1 MVDEH
6 KYHSTVSTAAG
17 RAEKQKHLGDTQ
29 KKYQQQITE
38 KEKKLWELKEA
49 VEIHKRSAQTAVE
62 DSERIFTELIQSIEK
77 RRSEVTQMIRDQEK
91 TVISQAEGLLEKLKQ
106 EIDELRRR
114 NSEMEQLSNTH
125 NHIHFLQSFSS
136 LSVPPGSPDI
146 PSISDSSLDYVGKSV
161 LHLRQKLENICKE
174 EIEKLSGQVR
184 CVNIVSIPEYECR
197 NDFIQY
203 FHRFSLDPNTAHQ
216 CLSLSEGN
224 TMMTER
230 TEKQKHLGETQ
241 RKYQQQ
247 IKQRKKKLH
256 ELKEAVKNYKRS
268 AQTAVLNSE
277 MIFNQLINSIK
288 RRRSEVTQMI
298 RDQEKNEVSRA
309 EGLMKQLE
317 KEIDQMS
324 LINAKLEQI
333 PQTPDHIH
341 FLQSYLSLPV
351 PPGPPDVPKITE
363 RSFDIEKSVTLKSVT
378 RLRQKLEDFC
388 TEEIKKLSSQVR
400 CIQII
405 SPPGHVIKKKL
416 FFASIKQQIL
426 EEKQYFPTQ
435 RETNYFTEERPS
447 ARSALSLGVR
457 AVL

>member
-1 MVDEH
+1 MAEARFCNDQFRCAVCLELLKGPVTIPCGHSYCMSCIKRCWNQEDQKRIYSCPQCRQTFSPRPALNKNTMLAEVVEQLKKTKLSAAVPALFYAGPGDVECDVCTGRKHKAVKSCLVCLNSFCQNHIEQHENLFKGKRHNLIDATGHLQKMICRKHEKLRDIFCCTDQSCICMLCMVDEH
-6 KYHSTVSTAAG
+6 KNHEVVSTAA
-17 RAEKQKHLGDTQ
+17 
-29 KKYQQQITE
+29 
-38 KEKKLWELKEA
+38 
-49 VEIHKRSAQTAVE
+49 
-62 DSERIFTELIQSIEK
+62 
-77 RRSEVTQMIRDQEK
+77 
-91 TVISQAEGLLEKLKQ
+91 
-106 EIDELRRR
+106 
-114 NSEMEQLSNTH
+114 
-125 NHIHFLQSFSS
+125 
-136 LSVPPGSPDI
+136 
-146 PSISDSSLDYVGKSV
+146 
-161 LHLRQKLENICKE
+161 
-174 EIEKLSGQVR
+174 
-184 CVNIVSIPEYECR
+184 
-197 NDFIQY
+197 
-203 FHRFSLDPNTAHQ
+203 
-216 CLSLSEGN
+216 
-224 TMMTER
+224 ER